1 MRNVNEEMKKLLLC
15 IILVAVA
22 LWGAFYTENLTEK
35 QRREQLAE
43 LKPDELVSVMMR
55 DSLSTLE
62 ARAITLKQLKEG
74 YKDEVFAKQYGRVLG
89 IGSPTFY
96 MIKDNCEHATIADDE
111 IHAVAEGIQITIPL
125 KYIFGNTAREASGWF
140 DIDNF
145 QNTTD
150 FNAVSA
156 AMNAYITK
164 QVKNFKVDDDG
175 KVAFLAGV
183 AVQKDA
189 DMQELT
195 LIPYRVKVKK

>member
-1 MRNVNEEMKKLLLC
+1 MKK
-15 IILVAVA
+15 IILCAILAIVA

-35 QRREQLAE
+35 QRREQLE
-43 LKPDELVSVMMR
+43 QLKPDELVSVLMH
-55 DSLSTLE
+55 DSLSSLE

-74 YKDEVFAKQYGRVLG
+74 YKDETFAKQHGRVLG

-96 MIKDNCEHATIADDE
+96 MIKDECEHTTIADDE
-111 IHAVAEGIQITIPL
+111 LHAVAEGIQITIPL

-140 DIDNF
+140 NIDNF

-164 QVKNFKVDDDG
+164 QVKNFKINDDG
-175 KVAFLAGV
+175 EVDFLAGV
-183 AVQKDA
+183 AIQKGA
-189 DMQELT
+189 DMQQLT
-195 LIPYRVKVKK
+195 LIPYQVKSE

>member
-1 MRNVNEEMKKLLLC
+1 MKK
-15 IILVAVA
+15 IIFCVILAIVA

-43 LKPDELVSVMMR
+43 LKPDELVGVLMR
-55 DSLSTLE
+55 DSLSSLE

-74 YKDEVFAKQYGRVLG
+74 YQDETFAMQYGRVLG

-96 MIKDNCEHATIADDE
+96 LIKDECEHATITDYE

-140 DIDNF
+140 NIDNF

-156 AMNAYITK
+156 AMNAYITQ
-164 QVKNFKVDDDG
+164 QVKDFKIDDDG
-175 KVAFLAGV
+175 EVEFLAGV
-183 AVQKDA
+183 AIQKGA
-189 DMQELT
+189 DMQQLT
-195 LIPYRVKVKK
+195 LIPYQVINDK

>member
-1 MRNVNEEMKKLLLC
+1 MKKIIFC
-15 IILVAVA
+15 IILAVVA

-43 LKPDELVSVMMR
+43 LKPDELVGVLMR
-55 DSLSTLE
+55 DSLSSIQQ
-62 ARAITLKQLKEG
+62 RAITLKQLKGG
-74 YKDEVFAKQYGRVLG
+74 YRDDAFAQQYGRVLG

-96 MIKDNCEHATIADDE
+96 IVKGECKHATIADDE
-111 IHAVAEGIQITIPL
+111 LHAVAEGIQVTIPL

-140 DIDNF
+140 NIDIF

-175 KVAFLAGV
+175 EVEFLAGV
-183 AVQKDA
+183 AVQKDF
-189 DMQELT
+189 DMQQLT
-195 LIPYRVKVKK
+195 LIPYQVKSLSIEH

>member
-1 MRNVNEEMKKLLLC
+1 MKKIILC
-15 IILVAVA
+15 IILALVA

-43 LKPDELVSVMMR
+43 LKPDELVGVMMR
-55 DSLSTLE
+55 DSLSSLQQ
-62 ARAITLKQLKEG
+62 RAITLKQLKEG
-74 YKDEVFAKQYGRVLG
+74 YQDEAFAKQYGRVLG

-96 MIKDNCEHATIADDE
+96 VINDKCEHATIADDE
-111 IHAVAEGIQITIPL
+111 LHAVAEGIQITIPL
-125 KYIFGNTAREASGWF
+125 KYIFGNTAREACGWF

-156 AMNAYITK
+156 AMNAYITQ

-175 KVAFLAGV
+175 EVEFMAGI
-183 AVQKDA
+183 AIRKDFN
-189 DMQELT
+189 MQQIT
-195 LIPYRVKVKK
+195 LIPYQLK

>member
-1 MRNVNEEMKKLLLC
+1 MKKFIIC
-15 IILVAVA
+15 IILAVVA

-43 LKPDELVSVMMR
+43 LKPDELVGVLMR
-55 DSLSTLE
+55 DSLSSLQQ
-62 ARAITLKQLKEG
+62 RAITLKQLKEG
-74 YKDEVFAKQYGRVLG
+74 YKDETFAQQYGRVLG

-96 MIKDNCEHATIADDE
+96 MIKDECGHATIADDE

-140 DIDNF
+140 NIDNF

-156 AMNAYITK
+156 AMNAYITQ
-164 QVKNFKVDDDG
+164 QVKNFQVDDDG
-175 KVAFLAGV
+175 EVEFLAGV
-183 AVQKDA
+183 AVQNDA
-189 DMQELT
+189 DLQQIT
-195 LIPYRVKVKK
+195 LIPYQVKTLNIEH

>member
-1 MRNVNEEMKKLLLC
+1 MKNTILC
-15 IILVAVA
+15 VILALVA

-43 LKPDELVSVMMR
+43 LKPDELVGVLMR
-55 DSLSTLE
+55 DSLSSLE

-74 YKDEVFAKQYGRVLG
+74 YKDETFAKQFGRVLG

-96 MIKDNCEHATIADDE
+96 IIKDECEHATIAEDE
-111 IHAVAEGIQITIPL
+111 LHAVAEGIQITIPL

-164 QVKNFKVDDDG
+164 QVKSFKVDDDG
-175 KVAFLAGV
+175 EVEFLAGV

-189 DMQELT
+189 DMQKLT
-195 LIPYRVKVKK
+195 LIPYQVINDK